1 MQIFSV
7 DPLRDEA
14 IDYIVKTAS
23 VGIFQHQPGLA
34 SRPFAPLIQGEFGC
48 NAACLVVGEEDRGRT
63 ARPPGPAEAQI

>member
-23 VGIFQHQPGLA
+23 VGIFQHRPGLA

-48 NAACLVVGEEDRGRT
+48 NAACLVGEEDRGRA
-63 ARPPGPAEAQI
+63 ARLPGPAEAQI